1 VAALAVSVMPIA
13 ALATGPLARSVA
25 DARAR
30 AAAGAILVA
39 GGLAGLG
46 LLPKA
51 LIVAT
56 VPSQILVG
64 AGLTLVLSA
73 LTETALEGRAP
84 QAIHGGWTIA
94 ARHAGVVAGLLLLTP
109 IFTANLVTERDAA
122 EQAGTAALLDA
133 DLPATF
139 KIELAVRLADRLSA
153 ERGKVPVIE
162 PAFEPL
168 PTDPEERA
176 NALELEGTLQDQ
188 LDRAATHAFSDSFL
202 IAAAFGLA
210 ALVPIGFA
218 RRERVSL

>member
-1 VAALAVSVMPIA
+1 MP
-13 ALATGPLARSVA
+13 GPSPTP
-25 DARAR
+25 ARAPPP
-30 AAAGAILVA
+30 GAILVA

-46 LLPKA
+46 LLPRA

-56 VPSQILVG
+56 FPSQILVG

-73 LTETALEGRAP
+73 LTETALEGRSP

-94 ARHAGVVAGLLLLTP
+94 ARHAGVVAGLLVLTP
-109 IFTANLVTERDAA
+109 IFTADLVTERNAA

-139 KIELAVRLADRLSA
+139 KIGLAQRLGDQLST
-153 ERGKVPVIE
+153 ERGKVPAVG
-162 PAFEPL
+162 PAFDQL
-168 PTDPEERA
+168 PSDPTERA
-176 NALELEGTLQDQ
+176 GALRLKNTLQDQ

-210 ALVPIGFA
+210 ALLPIGLG
-218 RRERVSL
+218 RRRGVSL